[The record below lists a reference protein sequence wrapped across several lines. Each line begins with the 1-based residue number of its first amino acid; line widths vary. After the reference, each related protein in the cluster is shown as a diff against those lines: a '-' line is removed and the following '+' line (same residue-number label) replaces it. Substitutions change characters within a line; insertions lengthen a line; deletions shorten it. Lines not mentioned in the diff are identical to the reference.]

1 MHARTHSVCQQSVL
15 LHSSGELQVYD
26 LCSRSSGELQG
37 TTCAVPDSSGG
48 SRAFDAE
55 KQWIAS
61 NVKRHRSTYLVNDPE
76 FWDVQDS
83 FKRVHR

>member
-37 TTCAVPDSSGG
+37 TTCALQPPLPSQMPLSVPDWNSKLFSHG
-48 SRAFDAE
+48 
-55 KQWIAS
+55 
-61 NVKRHRSTYLVNDPE
+61 
-76 FWDVQDS
+76 
-83 FKRVHR
+83 